1 MRAPAIPPVEV
12 EVAGAVDGDAATTG
26 DVEIDAM
33 GGGGAIEGEPVAKG
47 AGGDPALAVC
57 QGSYQPARQPSR
69 VQNGQ
74 WLRPSKTWK
83 PSEQSSPRTKAS
95 CKRRRMRRSKRDGR
109 RWRLKCPNS

>member
-33 GGGGAIEGEPVAKG
+33 GGGVAIEGEPVAKG

-69 VQNGQ
+69 VQNEQ
-74 WLRPSKTWK
+74 WLRP
-83 PSEQSSPRTKAS
+83 
-95 CKRRRMRRSKRDGR
+95 
-109 RWRLKCPNS
+109 